1 MQAKNGDTVK
11 VHYTLKAANG
21 EVIES
26 SVKATPIEITIGE
39 GKLIPGFENGI
50 IGMTPNDSKTITVPA
65 EEAYGHRNEN
75 MVFEF
80 SREKAPAGF
89 EPQIGQAVQLHRPDG
104 NPFTVT
110 VIDITAK
117 GYKMDANHPLAGKD
131 LIFDLE
137 LVEIVGS

>member
-1 MQAKNGDTVK
+1 MNAKTGDTVK
-11 VHYTLKAANG
+11 VHYTLKTADG

-26 SVKATPIEITIGE
+26 SVKTTPIELTIGE
-39 GKLIPGFENGI
+39 GKSILGFENEI

-80 SREKAPAGF
+80 SKEKAPAGF
-89 EPQIGQAVQLHRPDG
+89 EPQVGEEVQLHRPDG
-104 NPFTVT
+104 NTFTVT
-110 VIDITAK
+110 VIDITEK
-117 GYKMDANHPLAGKD
+117 GFKMDANHSLAGKD

-137 LVEIVGS
+137 LVEIVS